1 MHAMEASDMRTETMA
16 VMAYSPKGVAE
27 ASSLSLRKVMEDIAA
42 GRLKSYRKGRR
53 RVILAEDLRRYLCG
67 DV

>member
-1 MHAMEASDMRTETMA
+1 MRTETTA
-16 VMAYSPKGVAE
+16 VVAYSPKGVAE

-53 RVILAEDLRRYLCG
+53 RVILAEDLRRYLCR